1 MLLSSTFSEELPMRR
16 GIQSWLKSSLPSSS
30 SIDARHPV
38 VGCGTGAPVAIP
50 RIEPIVLAARAG
62 APQAP
67 AVRIFL
73 GTEPAQ
79 YRAERIFVYALA
91 QVRNPDRRYE
101 IYRMTSLPGF
111 VQTDWR
117 TGFTN
122 YRFAIPDL
130 AGRHGRALYNDVDQI
145 YTADPAPLF
154 DQPMGEH
161 GYLALSPKETAVML
175 IDCERMHQC
184 WNMEGAATQRKKT
197 LHALAAAIPDCWG
210 TLDAVWHARDMEY
223 KHGES
228 RLLHYTTLH
237 LQPWRPLP
245 AQYSYLIHPYAEFF
259 LSLEQAADATGYE
272 LYTAAQP
279 SPAFIQS
286 CRSTNTQTALIPE
299 DVKQLS
305 HTLRTTTI
313 GLIGPWKQT
322 EALGQEIRH
331 YEVTQLRQTDLPGQD
346 FIAAH
351 GLETLPAEDLPW
363 VVDRLFSLATRLL
376 YIQAKVSRDGSM
388 ISSVAGWRRLLHRVA
403 QRYPDRCWTL
413 DCEDETGH
421 THRFVADFALQ
432 AQTAESPKI
441 WVLLSQHAGDN
452 AQLLAM
458 ADALPWPYECKRIA
472 VKPRPYLLD
481 ALFGPL
487 SPRSPIPG
495 LSEPWPDMVL
505 SSGRRCA
512 QVAQWIKQRSG
523 GKTRLVHVGRAQA
536 PLWRFDLVLSTPQ
549 YGLALNDN
557 VVDLPA
563 PYMNPRSLNPPQLE
577 RWRQQFADLPRP
589 WVAVLVGAS
598 STPYCLDPSA
608 GARLGAE
615 AAAAVKALGGS
626 ILLSSSPRSSAKT
639 LDAIR
644 SAIDVPCF
652 CYRFDDAQD
661 NPYPA
666 FLALADRFIVT
677 GDSLSMLTEACMTG
691 RPVAVFPLPIQRK
704 GKARL
709 RHALEQRL
717 GVIERTLS
725 ARGTPRQQDRLARL
739 YFKLVSAGVI
749 RRERQF
755 DQAHIALGVSPLPQ
769 GLDQPPTLSAQLLE
783 NARERAISAI
793 RGLMTGER
801 SCGASRE

>member
-1 MLLSSTFSEELPMRR
+1 MRR
-16 GIQSWLKSSLPSSS
+16 GIRSWLKSSLPSSS
-30 SIDARHPV
+30 SIDARDPV
-38 VGCGTGAPVAIP
+38 VGRSIEEAVAIP

-62 APQAP
+62 APLAP

-79 YRAERIFVYALA
+79 YRAERIFVYALL

-101 IYRMTSLPGF
+101 IYRMTRLPGF
-111 VQTDWR
+111 DETGWR

-145 YTADPAPLF
+145 YTADPAALF

-175 IDCERMHQC
+175 IDCQRMHRC
-184 WNMEGAATQRKKT
+184 WNMQGATTQRKKT
-197 LHALAAAIPDCWG
+197 LHALAAEIPGCWG
-210 TLDAVWHARDMEY
+210 LLDAVWHARDMEY
-223 KHGES
+223 RHGKS

-245 AQYSYLIHPYAEFF
+245 SLYSYLIHPYAEYF
-259 LSLEQAADATGYE
+259 LSLEQAADAAGYE
-272 LYTAAQP
+272 LYTPAQP
-279 SPAFIQS
+279 SPAFIPA
-286 CRSTNTQTALIPE
+286 CRPINTHSALVPQ
-299 DVKQLS
+299 DVRQLMDKLGS
-305 HTLRTTTI
+305 VTT

-322 EALGQEIRH
+322 EALGQDIRQL
-331 YEVTQLRQTDLPGQD
+331 EVAQLRQPDLPGQD

-351 GLETLPAEDLPW
+351 GLERLPVEDLPW
-363 VVDRLFSLATRLL
+363 IVDRLFNFASRLL
-376 YIQAKVSRDGSM
+376 YIRTRLSPDAAM
-388 ISSVAGWRRLLHRVA
+388 TSSVNGWRKLLHRVA
-403 QRYPDRCWTL
+403 QRYPDRCWVL

-421 THRFVADFALQ
+421 THRFVADFALRM
-432 AQTAESPKI
+432 QTAERPKV
-441 WVLLSQHAGDN
+441 WVLVGDHAGDN

-458 ADALPWPYECKRIA
+458 ADALAWPYECKRIA

-481 ALFGPL
+481 ALFGPM
-487 SPRSPIPG
+487 SPRTPIPG
-495 LSEPWPDMVL
+495 LSAPWPDLVL

-512 QVAQWIKQRSG
+512 QVAQWIKRRSAG
-523 GKTRLVHVGRAQA
+523 TTRLVHVGRAQA
-536 PLWRFDLVLSTPQ
+536 PLSRFDLVLSTPQ
-549 YGLALNDN
+549 YGLALHDN

-563 PYMNPRSLNPPQLE
+563 PYMKPRTLE
-577 RWRQQFADLPRP
+577 PSQREHWEQRFASLPRP
-589 WVAVLVGAS
+589 WIAVLVGAS
-598 STPYCLDPSA
+598 SSPGFLDPTA
-608 GARLGAE
+608 GARLGHE

-626 ILLSSSPRSSAKT
+626 ILLSSSPRSSAQT
-639 LDAIR
+639 IDAIL
-644 SAIDVPCF
+644 SAIDIPCF
-652 CYRFDDAQD
+652 CYRFDEAQD

-704 GKARL
+704 AKARL
-709 RHALEQRL
+709 RHAVEQRL

-725 ARGTPRQQDRLARL
+725 ARGTPRQQDRWGRL

-755 DQAHIALGVSPLPQ
+755 EQAHTALGVEPLPS
-769 GLDQPPTLSAQLLE
+769 GLDQPPMLSAQLLE

-801 SCGASRE
+801 YCGKHRT